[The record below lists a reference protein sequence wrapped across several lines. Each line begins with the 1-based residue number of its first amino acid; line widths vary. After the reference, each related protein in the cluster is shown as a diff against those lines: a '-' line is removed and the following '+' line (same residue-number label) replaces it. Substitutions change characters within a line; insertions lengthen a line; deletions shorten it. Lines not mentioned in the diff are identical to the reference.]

1 MVTSCGS
8 LKFELPSRIQLGA
21 RPDIVTNRL
30 PNAVAA
36 GREDEAGRI
45 TSLGDE
51 MPEMSPGDV
60 QTVVALLVDR
70 VGTRD
75 QPVVRV
81 VPTGPARPF
90 FDAASVGV
98 LAPPDGL
105 GDSPPGRADPLAWC
119 ASA

>member
-8 LKFELPSRIQLGA
+8 LKSELPSRIQLGA

-45 TSLGDE
+45 ARGRCCPLAVRDAVIDE
-51 MPEMSPGDV
+51 MEADHI
-60 QTVVALLVDR
+60 TAWF
-70 VGTRD
+70 
-75 QPVVRV
+75 RV
-81 VPTGPARPF
+81 VSTGPARPF
-90 FDAASVGV
+90 FVAASVGV

-105 GDSPPGRADPLAWC
+105 EPPTQALGRPR
-119 ASA
+119 SVH